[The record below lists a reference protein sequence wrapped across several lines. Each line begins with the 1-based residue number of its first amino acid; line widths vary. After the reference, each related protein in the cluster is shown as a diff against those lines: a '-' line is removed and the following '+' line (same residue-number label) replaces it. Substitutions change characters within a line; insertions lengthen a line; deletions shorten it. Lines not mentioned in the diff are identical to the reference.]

1 MKECIDEGTLQAW
14 LDGELGP
21 EAAAAVATHL
31 VSCPNCAE
39 SARTA
44 ENENLLLAN
53 AMQSE
58 FADSVPT
65 ERIRQRLDSAIA
77 GNEIVEPARSD
88 RSDKIS
94 WWQSLRDQVFPSPQR
109 AFGYAAVAAVIV
121 LSAIF
126 GVVYLKRDQ
135 GVPVAQKEHGNP
147 IAPTTT
153 EPAPAPVNSTAGP
166 AVKPSPAVN
175 PNAPIERPNKVIA
188 HRTPRT
194 NRTGTGLLPGEQ
206 NYVNRIAV
214 LDKSLKSNSPMRPSL
229 QVEYEHNVAL
239 LDSAIEMTRDA
250 VRKNPNDTQASR
262 FMFAA
267 YQSKVDLL
275 NQVADARRF
284 NSQK

>member
-14 LDGELGP
+14 FDAELGP
-21 EAAAAVATHL
+21 EAAAAVASHL
-31 VSCPNCAE
+31 ASCPNCAE
-39 SARTA
+39 IARTA

-53 AMQSE
+53 ALETE
-58 FADSVPT
+58 FAAGVPT

-77 GNEIVEPARSD
+77 GNEIAEPARSD
-88 RSDKIS
+88 RSAKAG
-94 WWQSLRDQVFPSPQR
+94 WWQSLHAQIFASPQR
-109 AFGYAAVAAVIV
+109 AFGYAAVAAVII

-135 GVPVAQKEHGNP
+135 GVPVAQNEHGKP
-147 IAPTTT
+147 IAVPTA
-153 EPAPAPVNSTAGP
+153 EPSPAPVNSATGTGP
-166 AVKPSPAVN
+166 AVKPSK
-175 PNAPIERPNKVIA
+175 PIGAQKDVIVR
-188 HRTPRT
+188 RTPRT
-194 NRTGTGLLPGEQ
+194 NRTGTSLLPGEQ

-229 QVEYEHNVAL
+229 QVEYEHNVAV